1 MDFTFKQFQI
11 RQDRCAM
18 KVGTDGVLLG
28 AWAKGG
34 ERILDI
40 GTGTGLVALMMA
52 QRYPASSV
60 DAIEIDR
67 EAALQAE
74 ENFTDSKFS
83 DRLKA
88 FHTSLQDFTK
98 KAEETDGMRRYDA
111 IVSNPPYFVNSLK
124 NNEQNK
130 TIARHTERLSFK
142 DLISC
147 ACKLLKDD
155 GCLSLVLPS
164 DAKHLIELECISY
177 GFSISKLVYIKT
189 KSNKKSKRILLEL
202 TKVPQPCSEEEVSL
216 MNDDAS
222 RSYWYE
228 NLTKEFYIK

>member
-40 GTGTGLVALMMA
+40 GTGTGLIALMMA
-52 QRYPASSV
+52 QRHPDARV

-74 ENFTDSKFS
+74 ENFVDSGFS
-83 DRLKA
+83 HRLKA
-88 FHTSLQDFTK
+88 FHTSLQRFAQD
-98 KAEETDGMRRYDA
+98 AEETGELGRYDA
-111 IVSNPPYFVNSLK
+111 IVSNPPYFVDSLK

-130 TIARHTERLSFK
+130 TIARHTETLSFK

-147 ACKLLKDD
+147 ACKLLKAD
-155 GCLSLVLPS
+155 GCFSLVLPS
-164 DAKHLIELECISY
+164 DAKRLVEIECISC
-177 GFSISKLVYIKT
+177 GLSVSRMVHIKT
-189 KSNKKSKRILLEL
+189 KSNKKAKRVLLEL
-202 TKVPQPCSEEEVSL
+202 TKVPVPCSEEEVCL
-216 MNDDAS
+216 MNDEGR
-222 RSYWYE
+222 RSFWYDC
-228 NLTKEFYIK
+228 LTKDFYIR